1 MGVSAHHQKILLQS
15 IAIIKPN
22 FHCFTIT
29 FHVQLKRHAL
39 TMQWP
44 SSQEI
49 SEKSYIL
56 YCSLERTI
64 THLDCLLSVLP
75 FIQHHANIL
84 SKSGLTSED
93 VDLLGDAFIAALKI
107 HLGNEFTPQI
117 ENAWRYAVRMFKSI
131 VKSYLFNT
139 NNIVAINKSVQ
150 QQMSS

>member
-1 MGVSAHHQKILLQS
+1 MGVSAQHQKVLLQS

-22 FHCFTIT
+22 FHCFTVT
-29 FHVQLKRHAL
+29 FHVQLKRQAL

-44 SSQEI
+44 SSEEI
-49 SEKSYIL
+49 SEKSYLL

-64 THLDCLLSVLP
+64 THLDSLLAVLP

-84 SKSGLTSED
+84 GKTGLTSQD

-107 HLGNEFTPQI
+107 HLGREFTAKL
-117 ENAWRYAVRMFKSI
+117 ESAWHYAIRVFKSI

-139 NNIVAINKSVQ
+139 HNIVAINKSVQ